1 MQHTDEIINYLLAN
15 EILAKKLDRAFNG
28 LVMCYHIRLNT

>member
-1 MQHTDEIINYLLAN
+1 MQHADEIINYLQAN

-28 LVMCYHIRLNT
+28 VSDAL